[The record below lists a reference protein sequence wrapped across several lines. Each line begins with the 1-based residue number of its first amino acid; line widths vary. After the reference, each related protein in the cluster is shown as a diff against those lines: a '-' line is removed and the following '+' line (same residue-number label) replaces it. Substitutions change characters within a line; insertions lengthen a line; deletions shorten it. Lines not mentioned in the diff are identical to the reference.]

1 MGSIHKNILLILE
14 FLKAPFLV
22 LHFSYYVLTNF
33 LMMLSM
39 ILLSMLMIV
48 LSIISDQAFHLRQQL
63 ELVSELEFDL

>member
-1 MGSIHKNILLILE
+1 
-14 FLKAPFLV
+14 
-22 LHFSYYVLTNF
+22 
-33 LMMLSM
+33 MMLSM